1 MNKFRFDYPIQYQEV
16 DGSRHLRLYTL
27 ENFLL
32 NSAGLAADELGIGS
46 EWLTPQGLTWVLT
59 NITFD
64 IDKLP
69 RYNQTLTVE
78 TWVEDFAHML
88 SPRNYRLY
96 INGELSGQIR
106 TVWAVI
112 SLEERTIQNI
122 FDYPEFAT
130 VERGE
135 KLNLPRIRHGKSIT
149 EPDGVWE
156 HNIEYSDID
165 YNGHCNS
172 CKYLE
177 FILNAY
183 QPSFMGEPMLVDMKY
198 AREVHKG
205 ESVNVFY
212 KIVDDATVRYEIRT
226 EDDDVLCVSAVF
238 VKKSH

>member
-1 MNKFRFDYPIQYQEV
+1 MNKFRYDYPIQYQEV

-32 NSAGLAADELGIGS
+32 NSAGLAADTLGIGS
-46 EWLTPQGLTWVLT
+46 EWLTPQDMTWVLT
-59 NITFD
+59 NITFE
-64 IDKLP
+64 IDALP

-96 INGELSGQIR
+96 IDSQLAGQVR

-112 SLEERTIQNI
+112 SLTDRSIQNI
-122 FDYPEFAT
+122 FHYPAFET

-135 KLNLPRIRHGKSIT
+135 KLAIDRIRHGAAIQES
-149 EPDGVWE
+149 DGVWE
-156 HNIEYSDID
+156 HTIEYSDID

-177 FILNAY
+177 FILNAH
-183 QPSFMGEPMLVDMKY
+183 QPSFLGQPLTLDMKY

-205 ESVNVFY
+205 DAIRVLY
-212 KIVDDATVRYEIRT
+212 KQVDEQTIRYEIRT
-226 EDDDVLCVSAVF
+226 AQTNELCVSAVF
-238 VKKSH
+238 RARLS